1 MGAQSTFSCLKCTS
15 SSFAAI
21 KQYRHIV
28 AWHSAAK
35 PNVSMI
41 TVTLLMIAAVRVSTH
56 VLLKKPGLLSLQK
69 KKSDSCGRRVFCLT
83 ETWLAIPS
91 AVAMHFIP
99 GIYTCF
105 VSSLLRLYRFLVR
118 TATASE
124 ASNFL
129 IFLPCETAWCSF
141 FRWILN
147 CSNSLVVSVEE
158 PV

>member
-69 KKSDSCGRRVFCLT
+69 KKV
-83 ETWLAIPS
+83 IP
-91 AVAMHFIP
+91 V
-99 GIYTCF
+99 GGG
-105 VSSLLRLYRFLVR
+105 
-118 TATASE
+118 
-124 ASNFL
+124 
-129 IFLPCETAWCSF
+129 F
-141 FRWILN
+141 FA
-147 CSNSLVVSVEE
+147 
-158 PV
+158 